1 MSKMLIMLLTGKD
14 NINTEM
20 VSFSFAF
27 NAVRH
32 ARATVEFLFLG
43 RGVRAANE
51 NQKGSPRFFEQIVL
65 LEKKGI
71 PVKIW
76 KASMAGERL
85 SEKDIFPRIEM
96 VPGGV
101 EIKTKIEDGYSILTF

>member
-1 MSKMLIMLLTGKD
+1 MSKMLIMLLTGKGS
-14 NINTEM
+14 INAEI
-20 VSFSFAF
+20 VFFSFAF

-43 RGVRAANE
+43 RGIRAAND
-51 NQKGSPRFFEQIVL
+51 NQEDSPQFPEQIDL
-65 LEKKGI
+65 LKKEGI

-85 SEKDIFPRIEM
+85 SEKDIFPGIEM
-96 VPGGV
+96 VLGDV
-101 EIKTKIEDGYSILTF
+101 ETNTRIEDGYSILAF

>member
-1 MSKMLIMLLTGKD
+1 MSKMLIMLLTRKD

-20 VSFSFAF
+20 VSFSFTF
-27 NAVRH
+27 DAVRH

-51 NQKGSPRFFEQIVL
+51 NQKGSPQFPEQIDL
-65 LEKKGI
+65 LKKEGI

-85 SEKDIFPRIEM
+85 SEKDIFPGIEM
-96 VPGGV
+96 VLGGV
-101 EIKTKIEDGYSILTF
+101 ETKARIEDGYSILAF